1 MRLIPTLPIALLVLL
16 PAATASPVIALG
28 APTASFTGWATAIG
42 EALRAASTDRGGAD
56 ADTVQASDVQA
67 SDVQASVPH
76 GIQRSQDP
84 APKPQE
90 EQPAQDNPADGMTS
104 KSKADILGEALL
116 AAHGGVEALEKFT
129 SLQFTVTPVELRP
142 VSQAPGSDE
151 PVEYEEIRKAPI
163 LFEASFAGTDRSL
176 RVDEDVELNGRE
188 HTTTK
193 IVNVSEAG
201 TEVFFMLDGQKRT
214 VVAESRDS
222 IITDVTTLAG
232 QFDILIG
239 LGTRQLRGTYDGPA
253 PRGGV
258 KYETVVARFFGGINA
273 DKLYRLYLN
282 PTTHL
287 VDRYDL
293 YNAESQRLTSKLEVA
308 GYTAHEGLQLPG
320 TLLFRNRQSEP
331 LMRWEFTDYVVN
343 AEIAPERFTIE

>member
-1 MRLIPTLPIALLVLL
+1 MRLIPNLPLALLALL
-16 PAATASPVIALG
+16 PVATASPWTALE
-28 APTASFTGWATAIG
+28 APAATFGGWATAAG
-42 EALRAASTDRGGAD
+42 RALQAAANGPSTA
-56 ADTVQASDVQA
+56 V
-67 SDVQASVPH
+67 
-76 GIQRSQDP
+76 QDP
-84 APKPQE
+84 APKPRQDEPAE
-90 EQPAQDNPADGMTS
+90 EPKGDGITS

-116 AAHGGVEALEKFT
+116 EAHGGVAALEKFS

-142 VSQAPGSDE
+142 LPQAPGSNE

-163 LFEASFAGTDRSL
+163 LFQASFSGSDRRL
-176 RVDEDVELNGRE
+176 RMDEDVELNGRQ

-201 TEVFFMLDGQKRT
+201 TDVYLLLDGQKRT

-239 LGTRQLRGTYDGPA
+239 LGTRQLRGAYDGPA
-253 PRGGV
+253 RRSGV
-258 KYETVVARFFGGINA
+258 EYETVVARFFGGVNT
-273 DKLYRLYLN
+273 DKMYRLYLN

-293 YNAESQRLTSKLEVA
+293 YDANSQRLTSKLEVG
-308 GYTAHEGLQLPG
+308 GYAAYEGLQLPG
-320 TLLFRNRQSEP
+320 SLLFRDRQSEP
-331 LMRWEFTDYVVN
+331 LMRWEFTDYLVN
-343 AEIAPERFTIE
+343 AEIEPARFSIE